1 MKCPVWV
8 PVLADTWDGVK
19 TERQNYNSK
28 TTTPNTNQ
36 NKQTNK
42 HYKTNKQTPTKLKPT
57 QLKRNKTWMHIN
69 KPMSKNNQRAAK
81 PNTNQTID
89 LTEQHNKTVTPR
101 EQSHNKN

>member
-42 HYKTNKQTPTKLKPT
+42 QTLQNEQANP
-57 QLKRNKTWMHIN
+57 NKT
-69 KPMSKNNQRAAK
+69 K
-81 PNTNQTID
+81 TDT
-89 LTEQHNKTVTPR
+89 TET
-101 EQSHNKN
+101 